1 MCIGLRE
8 NGRVASRR
16 RFYFKRGCIESVER
30 GIKLNLYY
38 RTSIL
43 NGISMRWTCFII
55 FDLWLE

>member
-1 MCIGLRE
+1 MCIGSEGEWLC
-8 NGRVASRR
+8 GIAPA
-16 RFYFKRGCIESVER
+16 FYFEGGCIESAER